1 MNKEYTDFEKI
12 REDFPILKTMVYG
25 KPLIYLDNAATT
37 QVPTCVLDTLREH
50 YLTQNANVHRGIHFL
65 SEKSTA
71 AAESVRQK
79 VAGFLNADTDEIVFT
94 SGATDSL
101 NLVASGFALPRLASG
116 KKVITTQLEHHS
128 NYVPWQQAAKRT
140 GADFL
145 EIPVKNDTIDLASLE
160 NALDEHTVL
169 LSVTAVSNV
178 TGVTLPQ
185 DKMIAMAHDKNIPVC
200 VDASQAIRH
209 GKTDVRHLDCEFL
222 TFSAHKMMGPTGVG
236 VLYGKKE
243 YLEQIE
249 PVRFGGGMVDL
260 VSADETTFG
269 RLPFRL
275 EAGTP
280 NYPGVIGFGA
290 ALDYLEQI
298 GLDTIANREQELT
311 NRLEEK
317 LRTIPHVTVLGG
329 TAPKKSVVS
338 ILADGV
344 HPYDLSSFLDK
355 FGVATRSG
363 SHCAQPLVRSFGC
376 DTVLRYSPAF
386 YNTTEE
392 IDAAAA
398 YTERGIGLLRK
409 H

>member
-1 MNKEYTDFEKI
+1 MNKKYTDFEKI
-12 REDFPILKTMVYG
+12 REDFPILKTKVYG

-37 QVPTCVLDTLREH
+37 QVPTCVLDTLWEH
-50 YLTQNANVHRGIHFL
+50 YLTQNANVHRGVHFL

-71 AAESVRQK
+71 ASEAVRQK
-79 VAGFLNADTDEIVFT
+79 AAAFLNADTDEIIFT

-101 NLVASGFALPRLASG
+101 NLVASGFALPRLAPG

-128 NYVPWQQAAKRT
+128 NYVPWQQAAKKS
-140 GADFL
+140 GADFV
-145 EIPVKNDTIDLASLE
+145 EIPVKNDTVDLESLE
-160 NALDEHTVL
+160 KVLDENTVL

-178 TGVTLPQ
+178 TGIALPL
-185 DKMIAMAHDKNIPVC
+185 DKMIAMAHEKNIPVC
-200 VDASQAIRH
+200 VDASQAMRH
-209 GKTDVRHLDCEFL
+209 GITDVKYMDCDFL
-222 TFSAHKMMGPTGVG
+222 AFSAHKMMGPTGVG

-243 YLEQIE
+243 YLEQVE

-260 VSADETTFG
+260 VSAEKTTFG
-269 RLPFRL
+269 KLPFRL

-280 NYPGVIGFGA
+280 NYPGIIAFGA
-290 ALDYLEQI
+290 ALDYLEQV
-298 GLDTIANREQELT
+298 GLNHIADWEQELT
-311 NRLEEK
+311 NHLEEK
-317 LRTIPHVTVLGG
+317 LRAIPHVTVLGG

-338 ILADGV
+338 ILVDGV

-355 FGVATRSG
+355 FGVVTRSG

-386 YNTTEE
+386 YNTKKE

-398 YTERGIGLLRK
+398 YTERCIGMLRK